1 MDMDEK
7 EYLESLRKRARR
19 FKLKVLC
26 DRRTDSYCIVNAEN
40 NYVIVPPT
48 GEFAHRGS
56 VAGRLREGSSQRMT
70 LQGQILAVKSV
81 LWYNMSV
88 VQALF

>member
-26 DRRTDSYCIVNAEN
+26 DRRTGCYFIVDAETN
-40 NYVIVPPT
+40 CAVVSPPVSLPT
-48 GEFAHRGS
+48 VEA
-56 VAGRLREGSSQRMT
+56 
-70 LQGQILAVKSV
+70 
-81 LWYNMSV
+81 
-88 VQALF
+88 

>member
-26 DRRTDSYCIVNAEN
+26 DRRTGCYFIVDAKPTAPLYPRLLACPLWKHGWTTMSSKPLKN
-40 NYVIVPPT
+40 NPP
-48 GEFAHRGS
+48 A
-56 VAGRLREGSSQRMT
+56 
-70 LQGQILAVKSV
+70 
-81 LWYNMSV
+81 
-88 VQALF
+88 

>member
-40 NYVIVPPT
+40 NYVIVPPPVNLPT
-48 GEFAHRGS
+48 VEAW
-56 VAGRLREGSSQRMT
+56 LDDYEKE
-70 LQGQILAVKSV
+70 AVKE
-81 LWYNMSV
+81 
-88 VQALF
+88 

>member
-26 DRRTDSYCIVNAEN
+26 DRRTGCYFIVDAETN
-40 NYVIVPPT
+40 CAVVSTPVSLPT
-48 GEFAHRGS
+48 VEAW
-56 VAGRLREGSSQRMT
+56 LDDYEQ
-70 LQGQILAVKSV
+70 
-81 LWYNMSV
+81 
-88 VQALF
+88 QAAEE